1 MSANTTNTHAEQ
13 RLKDLGIDL
22 PHPATPLG
30 AYVETV
36 QTGNL
41 LFLSGTLPVE
51 RGVPKF
57 LGRIGAD
64 LSVED
69 GRRATRLAA
78 LNALA
83 LVKEQL
89 GSLDRVTR
97 VVRLGVALVTTP
109 EFREHPKVADAA
121 SDLLVSV
128 FGPDKTSTRL
138 VFGMASLP
146 VGVCVVLESIFEFD
160 D

>member
-1 MSANTTNTHAEQ
+1 MSANTMNTSAEQ
-13 RLKDLGIDL
+13 RLKDLGINL
-22 PHPATPLG
+22 PRPPSPLG
-30 AYVETV
+30 AYVEAV

-51 RGVPKF
+51 GGVPKF
-57 LGRIGAD
+57 LGRLGGE

-83 LVKEQL
+83 LVREHL

-109 EFREHPKVADAA
+109 EFREHPKIADAA
-121 SDLLVSV
+121 SELLVSV
-128 FGPDKTSTRL
+128 FGTDKTSTRL

-146 VGVCVVLESIFEFD
+146 VGVCVLLDAIF
-160 D
+160 